1 MATAFWGL
9 EQLFPRRKRRL
20 GPPILF
26 WQLGQTRR
34 LFASRYR
41 DFPLFARASTSGLLS
56 SRLPVFPVPSSQP
69 PAPIPLK
76 KIQLE
81 ILGLSSSQ
89 SQSGSFALIL
99 GEKGGNRRLPIII
112 GMFEAQSIAI
122 QIEKISPNR
131 PLTHDLF
138 KSFAEHVHVVILEV
152 VISDLK
158 EGVFY
163 SRIVCS
169 DGATTFEIDSR
180 PSDAIAIG
188 LRFGVPIFTVESVL
202 SEAGIILS
210 DLDDAEGESE
220 DDEDDEDDDVEGD
233 APRPTRAQ
241 PEPRDP
247 SGQVSLDELTKML
260 AQALEKEDY
269 EKAAKIRDELNKRN
283 G

>member
-1 MATAFWGL
+1 M
-9 EQLFPRRKRRL
+9 
-20 GPPILF
+20 
-26 WQLGQTRR
+26 
-34 LFASRYR
+34 
-41 DFPLFARASTSGLLS
+41 
-56 SRLPVFPVPSSQP
+56 
-69 PAPIPLK
+69 K
-76 KIQLE
+76 KIPLE

-99 GEKGGNRRLPIII
+99 GEKHGNRRLPIII

-138 KSFAEHVHVVILEV
+138 KAFAEHVHVVIIEV

-169 DGATTFEIDSR
+169 DGATTFEIDAR

-210 DLDDAEGESE
+210 DLDENAEEDE
-220 DDEDDEDDDVEGD
+220 DDQDRDDEDDEDEDKP
-233 APRPTRAQ
+233 APP
-241 PEPRDP
+241 PRTTEP
-247 SGQVSLDELTKML
+247 SGQVPVGELSKML
-260 AQALEKEDY
+260 SQALEKEDY